1 MRDSVVLPAPDGEDS
16 TNIRPRRST
25 PSNPWLPAAIA
36 SLQIL
41 YLFAELLDDVLHLE
55 PGIGELDI
63 VRLGAAGIDLAV
75 EFLGEEIEPPPDRS
89 ALAENVAR
97 LRDMGCDAV
106 KLLADVGL
114 GCDQQRFLGQ
124 AVLIE
129 AIGRLQ
135 QRRDLF
141 GKSCADRFRP
151 ASGRSLG
158 ALCQLLDLVHSC
170 AEHLPERRTFE
181 ATHLEEICQ
190 SLFE

>member
-41 YLFAELLDDVLHLE
+41 DLLAELLYDVLHLE
-55 PGIGELDI
+55 SGIGELDI

-75 EFLGEEIEPPPDRS
+75 EFLRQEIEPPPDRS
-89 ALAENVAR
+89 ALAENVAS
-97 LRDMGCDAV
+97 LRDVGCNAV
-106 KLLADVGL
+106 KLLTDIGL

-124 AVLIE
+124 PVLIK

-141 GKSCADRFRP
+141 GKFCADRFGLAPRR
-151 ASGRSLG
+151 GLG
-158 ALCQLLDLVHSC
+158 ALCQLLDLVHPG
-170 AEHLPERRTFE
+170 AENLPERRAFAAAHFDE
-181 ATHLEEICQ
+181 VCQ
-190 SLFE
+190 S